1 MNQDKY
7 VFSQLISFLDRSDFN
22 NIVRRRSGDRYIKH
36 FSCWNQL
43 LTMMF
48 GQLGGRESLRD
59 VIVVLDAFHS
69 RCYHL
74 GVGKNVTKSNLAK
87 ANKKRDYKIFEEFA
101 THVIAIARNK
111 LTDRKFDIE
120 GRVYA
125 FDSSTID
132 LCLRLF
138 SWANFRTHKAGIK
151 IHVLHDVETLIPSFI
166 YISEAKLGDVNAMD
180 EIPYEIG
187 SIYVFDRAYND
198 FERLFRITVIK
209 SFFVVRAKRKM
220 RYKTLRFK
228 QVNEENV
235 ISDEVV
241 KLTGMET
248 QKNYPRVLR
257 MVRYYDSERKRTF
270 TYLTNLFTVSAGFV
284 AELYKNRWNVELFF
298 KWLKQHLKVKKFW
311 GHTENAVR
319 IQIYSAITA
328 YCLVAIVL
336 HDLGIDRSAYEA
348 LQILSISLMEK
359 VPLYEILSKT
369 RVSEDT
375 TEPDQLDLFGV

>member
-22 NIVRRRSGDRYIKH
+22 NIVRRRGGDRYIKH

-43 LTMMF
+43 LAMMF

-59 VIVVLDAFHS
+59 VVVVLDAFHS

-74 GVGKNVTKSNLAK
+74 GMGKNVTKSNLAK
-87 ANKKRDYKIFEEFA
+87 ANVKRTYKIFEEFA
-101 THVIAIARNK
+101 THVIAVARSK
-111 LTDRKFDIE
+111 LTERKFDIE

-151 IHVLHDVETLIPSFI
+151 IHVLHDVETQIPSFI

-180 EIPYEIG
+180 EIPYEVG

-198 FERLFRITVIK
+198 FERLFKITIIK

-220 RYKTLRFK
+220 LYKTLCFK
-228 QVNEENV
+228 QVNEKKCCFRRGGKTDGYGNSKKLSTSLANGQILRSRKKKNFHV
-235 ISDEVV
+235 SD
-241 KLTGMET
+241 KFIHS
-248 QKNYPRVLR
+248 QC
-257 MVRYYDSERKRTF
+257 
-270 TYLTNLFTVSAGFV
+270 GFCS
-284 AELYKNRWNVELFF
+284 R
-298 KWLKQHLKVKKFW
+298 
-311 GHTENAVR
+311 
-319 IQIYSAITA
+319 
-328 YCLVAIVL
+328 
-336 HDLGIDRSAYEA
+336 A
-348 LQILSISLMEK
+348 LQESLERGT
-359 VPLYEILSKT
+359 VLQVVEATS
-369 RVSEDT
+369 
-375 TEPDQLDLFGV
+375 